1 MGLKI
6 RKTAIILSTNSLGRG
21 KNSSTRD
28 LSKRSKIQFWNLSG
42 SAVHFMQQNTK
53 QFIHLEIHGKLS
65 RSRRH
70 RLLVV
75 SRHGETMTSVRA
87 TQYLLFLSKEQCTSW
102 SQYARQLREGQKT
115 NSNSAAIFKH
125 SVGTD
130 ATELRKIFMRRP
142 A

>member
-1 MGLKI
+1 M
-6 RKTAIILSTNSLGRG
+6 
-21 KNSSTRD
+21 
-28 LSKRSKIQFWNLSG
+28 SG

-65 RSRRH
+65 GSRRH

-102 SQYARQLREGQKT
+102 SQYAGQLREGQKT
-115 NSNSAAIFKH
+115 NSKLGGNLQTVWAQTLQNWGKFSW
-125 SVGTD
+125 GD
-130 ATELRKIFMRRP
+130 LLRLHIKIFLLESYLFSLHHEKKVHIKINSLLQQLMN
-142 A
+142 